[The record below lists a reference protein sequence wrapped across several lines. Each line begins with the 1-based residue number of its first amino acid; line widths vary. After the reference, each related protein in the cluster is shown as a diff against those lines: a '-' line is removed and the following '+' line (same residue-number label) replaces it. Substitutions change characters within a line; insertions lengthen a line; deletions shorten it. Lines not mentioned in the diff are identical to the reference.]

1 MTVDLDERT
10 SPSEIERRAELLAV
24 ADVDRLRLVAER
36 CLADLGEP
44 VLVEAPTTGIV
55 MMQVREPVVGDRFHL
70 GEVVVTRADIS
81 LSGERGWAM
90 RLGTDRAAT
99 LAAAICDA
107 AARVGGPAADVVD
120 ELLDE
125 VERERRR
132 AAREL
137 TVALGPPVVEFEE
150 LD

>member
-1 MTVDLDERT
+1 MTVDLEPRT

-24 ADVDRLRLVAER
+24 ADVDRLRVVAER

-70 GEVVVTRADIS
+70 GEVVVTRADVS

-107 AARVGGPAADVVD
+107 AARVG
-120 ELLDE
+120 
-125 VERERRR
+125 
-132 AAREL
+132 
-137 TVALGPPVVEFEE
+137 
-150 LD
+150 